1 MSELL
6 YECFSFLIDTRK
18 LTSSE
23 GIFKYSGNV
32 IETMSVVKSEL
43 MPIIIVKEIMDQK
56 RELERIL
63 SKHKVKEPEE
73 IEKGIEEGKLP
84 EHPSYEDF
92 LSALALRSNI
102 EEMKKLARDLIR
114 EI

>member
-1 MSELL
+1 MSTVKREL
-6 YECFSFLIDTRK
+6 
-18 LTSSE
+18 
-23 GIFKYSGNV
+23 V
-32 IETMSVVKSEL
+32 
-43 MPIIIVKEIMDQK
+43 PIIIMKEIIDQK

-73 IEKGIEEGKLP
+73 IEREIEKGMLP

-92 LSALALRSNI
+92 LSALALRSTR
-102 EEMKKLARDLIR
+102 EEMKKLASDLIR

>member
-1 MSELL
+1 MSV
-6 YECFSFLIDTRK
+6 
-18 LTSSE
+18 
-23 GIFKYSGNV
+23 IFKYF
-32 IETMSVVKSEL
+32 KSEIKIMSAVKREL
-43 MPIIIVKEIMDQK
+43 VPIIIVKEIIDQK

-73 IEKGIEEGKLP
+73 IEKEIEEGKLP

-102 EEMKKLARDLIR
+102 EEMKKLASDLIG

>member
-1 MSELL
+1 MSTVKREL
-6 YECFSFLIDTRK
+6 
-18 LTSSE
+18 
-23 GIFKYSGNV
+23 V
-32 IETMSVVKSEL
+32 
-43 MPIIIVKEIMDQK
+43 PIIIMKEIIDQK
-56 RELERIL
+56 SELERIL

-73 IEKGIEEGKLP
+73 IEKGIERGKLP

-102 EEMKKLARDLIR
+102 EEMKKLAKDLIG

>member
-1 MSELL
+1 MFKLLMSE
-6 YECFSFLIDTRK
+6 
-18 LTSSE
+18 
-23 GIFKYSGNV
+23 IFKYFESE
-32 IETMSVVKSEL
+32 IKIMSAVKREL
-43 MPIIIVKEIMDQK
+43 VPIIIVKEIIDQK

-73 IEKGIEEGKLP
+73 IEIEEGKLP

-102 EEMKKLARDLIR
+102 EEMKKLASDLIG

>member
-1 MSELL
+1 MSA
-6 YECFSFLIDTRK
+6 
-18 LTSSE
+18 
-23 GIFKYSGNV
+23 
-32 IETMSVVKSEL
+32 VKSEL
-43 MPIIIVKEIMDQK
+43 VPIIIVKEIVDQK
-56 RELERIL
+56 RELKRIL

-73 IEKGIEEGKLP
+73 IEREIEEGKLP

-102 EEMKKLARDLIR
+102 EEMKKLARDLIG

>member
-1 MSELL
+1 MFKLLMSE
-6 YECFSFLIDTRK
+6 
-18 LTSSE
+18 
-23 GIFKYSGNV
+23 IFKYFESE
-32 IETMSVVKSEL
+32 IKIMSAVKREL
-43 MPIIIVKEIMDQK
+43 VPIIIVKEIIDQK

-73 IEKGIEEGKLP
+73 IEKKVAEGKLP

-102 EEMKKLARDLIR
+102 EEMKKLASDLIG

>member
-1 MSELL
+1 MFKLLMSE
-6 YECFSFLIDTRK
+6 
-18 LTSSE
+18 
-23 GIFKYSGNV
+23 IFKYFESE
-32 IETMSVVKSEL
+32 IKIMSAVKREL
-43 MPIIIVKEIMDQK
+43 VPIIIVKEIIDQK

-73 IEKGIEEGKLP
+73 IEKEIEEGKLP

-102 EEMKKLARDLIR
+102 EEMKKLASDLIG

>member
-1 MSELL
+1 MSSMKREL
-6 YECFSFLIDTRK
+6 
-18 LTSSE
+18 
-23 GIFKYSGNV
+23 V
-32 IETMSVVKSEL
+32 
-43 MPIIIVKEIMDQK
+43 PIIIMKEIIDQK
-56 RELERIL
+56 SELERIL

-73 IEKGIEEGKLP
+73 IEKGIERGKLP

-102 EEMKKLARDLIR
+102 EEMKKLARDLIG

>member
-1 MSELL
+1 MSV
-6 YECFSFLIDTRK
+6 
-18 LTSSE
+18 
-23 GIFKYSGNV
+23 IFKYF
-32 IETMSVVKSEL
+32 KSEIKIMSAVKREL
-43 MPIIIVKEIMDQK
+43 VPIIIVKEIIDQK

-73 IEKGIEEGKLP
+73 IEKKVAEGKLP

-102 EEMKKLARDLIR
+102 EEMKKLASDLIG

>member
-1 MSELL
+1 MSE
-6 YECFSFLIDTRK
+6 
-18 LTSSE
+18 
-23 GIFKYSGNV
+23 IFKYFESE
-32 IETMSVVKSEL
+32 IKIMSAVKREL
-43 MPIIIVKEIMDQK
+43 VPIIIVKEIIDQK

-73 IEKGIEEGKLP
+73 IEKKVAEGKLP

-102 EEMKKLARDLIR
+102 EEMKKLASDLIG